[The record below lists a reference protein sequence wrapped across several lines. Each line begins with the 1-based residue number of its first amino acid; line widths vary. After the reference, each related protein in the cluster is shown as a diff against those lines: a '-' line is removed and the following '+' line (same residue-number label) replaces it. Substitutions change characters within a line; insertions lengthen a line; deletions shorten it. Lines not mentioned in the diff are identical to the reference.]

1 MIHQQIDA
9 LQLEQRHADDY
20 ERSRSIPVRRVLGK
34 NLLTQKPTVTVELP
48 IEIDSDIEFDTEL
61 FRVWYGM
68 SNLGVFRDS
77 NDGWLAEPFYGNP
90 GREQALC
97 ASADE
102 ARDVIVAA
110 YQTARG
116 IF

>member
-1 MIHQQIDA
+1 MIHQEINV
-9 LQLEQRHADDY
+9 LQLEQKHADDY
-20 ERSRSIPVRRVLGK
+20 QKSLSIPVR
-34 NLLTQKPTVTVELP
+34 VELP

-97 ASADE
+97 ASADQ

-110 YQTARG
+110 YQAARG

>member
-1 MIHQQIDA
+1 MKSLTHTASPSEFIVA
-9 LQLEQRHADDY
+9 EQRHADDY
-20 ERSRSIPVRRVLGK
+20 ERSLSISI
-34 NLLTQKPTVTVELP
+34 TVELP
-48 IEIDSDIEFDTEL
+48 IEIDSDVEFDIEL